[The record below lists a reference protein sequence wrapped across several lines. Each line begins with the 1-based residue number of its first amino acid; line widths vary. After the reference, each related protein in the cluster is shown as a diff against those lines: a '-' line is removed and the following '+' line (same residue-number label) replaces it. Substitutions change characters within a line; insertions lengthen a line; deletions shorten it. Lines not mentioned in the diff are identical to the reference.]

1 MEDNLNIPFDAYWA
15 LLKTYLK
22 PQWPRVAVLALL
34 LVANVGLQL
43 VNPQIIRTFID
54 AAREGAALRRLTQAA
69 LVYLGIAF
77 LGQSLSFAAL
87 YLSQNVAWTATNAL
101 RRDLT
106 LHILRLDLAFHKTH
120 TPGELIERI
129 DGDVTALANFFSQM
143 GIHLLSN
150 GLLAAGI
157 TIALALEDWRAGG
170 VAIGYAL
177 LTATALRAV
186 QRASTRAWGDSRQA
200 ESELLG
206 FFGERLAAT
215 EDLRANGAVPHV
227 MRRLYSLMR
236 TITQRW
242 LRAKMVQAH
251 SRAAE
256 GVAAIAADLGMLAV
270 GAWLLARGAASL
282 GTVYLL
288 MYYFARLRFPLLRV
302 RQNVDDLQRARASIE
317 RIQALFAT
325 TPRVV
330 EKARATQEPRAA
342 LPEGALGV
350 ALHEVCFRY
359 DDGLVGTGQA
369 QSDREHVLQN
379 VSFELAPGRVLGLLG
394 RTGSGK
400 TTLTRLL
407 FRLYDPTEGAIRLG
421 GVALADLRLSN
432 LKRRVGL
439 VTQDVQLFQASVRH
453 NVSLF
458 SPRISDGQILEALR
472 TLGLWAWYQGLPQGL
487 DTVLQAGGKSLSA
500 GEAQLLAFTR
510 VLLKD
515 PGLII
520 LDEASSRL
528 DPATEQMLERAID
541 ALLEGR
547 TAIVIAHRLATVER
561 ADEIVVLDDGRIR
574 ERGERLAL
582 ARDPGSHFYHLQQT
596 GLEEVLA

>member
-1 MEDNLNIPFDAYWA
+1 MEDHLNIPFNAYWA

-22 PQWPRVAVLALL
+22 PQWPRVALLALL
-34 LVANVGLQL
+34 LVCNVGLQL

-54 AAREGAALRRLTQAA
+54 AAREGAALRRLTEAA

-77 LGQSLSFAAL
+77 FSQSLSFAAL

-101 RRDLT
+101 RRDLA
-106 LHILRLDLAFHKTH
+106 LHVLRLDLSFHKAH

-150 GLLAAGI
+150 GLLAVGI
-157 TIALALEDWRAGG
+157 TIALALEDWRAGA
-170 VAIGYAL
+170 VAAGYAL

-186 QRASTRAWGDSRQA
+186 QRASTRAWRDSRQV

-227 MRRLYSLMR
+227 MRRLYGLMR
-236 TITQRW
+236 TITRRW
-242 LRAKMVQAH
+242 LCAQMVQAH

-256 GVAAIAADLGMLAV
+256 AVAAIGTEIGILAV
-270 GAWLLARGAASL
+270 GAWLLTRGQASI

-288 MYYFARLRFPLLRV
+288 MHYFSRLRFPLLQI

-330 EKARATQEPRAA
+330 EMPRTAEQPHAA
-342 LPEGALGV
+342 LPPGALGV
-350 ALHEVCFRY
+350 ALNEVCFRY
-359 DDGLVGTGQA
+359 DDGLVDTGPA
-369 QSDREHVLQN
+369 QGNGDHVLRN
-379 VSFELAPGRVLGLLG
+379 ISFELAPGRVLGLLG

-407 FRLYDPTEGAIRLG
+407 FRLYDPNEGAIHLG
-421 GVALADLRLSN
+421 GVELAHLRLSD

-439 VTQDVQLFQASVRH
+439 VTQEVQLFQASVRH

-458 SPRISDGQILEALR
+458 SPRISDEQILDALR
-472 TLGLWAWYQGLPQGL
+472 TLGLWAWYESLPQGL
-487 DTVLQAGGKSLSA
+487 DTVMQAGGKSLSA

-510 VLLKD
+510 VLLQD

-541 ALLEGR
+541 RLLEGR

-561 ADEIVVLDDGRIR
+561 ADEILVLDDGRIR
-574 ERGERLAL
+574 EHGERLVL
-582 ARDPGSHFYHLQQT
+582 ARDPDSHFYHLQQT
-596 GLEEVLA
+596 GLAGVLA